1 MMRTAR
7 PPSCPCDIAP
17 AVPSGTYRLA
27 AIDSV
32 SLAEARADAI
42 DARGAVMEGGK
53 LLLVFL
59 ITLLIG
65 QLISVSVGLL
75 VERLASPYTGLVTFL
90 ACYFAMFW
98 VAWRVAVRI
107 TAPHSRLGGSAPG
120 QQEKAS
126 TARRADLSEAPSA
139 RR

>member
-1 MMRTAR
+1 
-7 PPSCPCDIAP
+7 
-17 AVPSGTYRLA
+17 
-27 AIDSV
+27 
-32 SLAEARADAI
+32 
-42 DARGAVMEGGK
+42 MEGGK

-90 ACYFAMFW
+90 ACYFAMLW